1 VNQEVRADIPEPNKI
16 GASTPYDFNARN
28 LTAYG
33 GLLPVATM
41 LEKLALKQIV
51 GLKYFNVFGPFE
63 DHKADMKFMVAES
76 YRQILD
82 TGKVRLFKTDN
93 PRYAD
98 GEQMRDFIYVK
109 DAVAVTLSFLE
120 DRSPAGLFNCGTGK
134 ARTWKDLVTAVFS
147 AMDLPV
153 RIDYIEMP
161 EEMRS
166 KYQYFTEANMS
177 KLRAAGYTEPFHS
190 LEDAITDYVG
200 TYLKKLV

>member
-1 VNQEVRADIPEPNKI
+1 
-16 GASTPYDFNARN
+16 
-28 LTAYG
+28 
-33 GLLPVATM
+33 
-41 LEKLALKQIV
+41 
-51 GLKYFNVFGPFE
+51 
-63 DHKADMKFMVAES
+63 MKFMVAES

-120 DRSPAGLFNCGTGK
+120 DRSTAGLFNCGTGK